1 MFVEEIREFLESG
14 LSLIAVFFL
23 MFLKLDE
30 ISYKQTRIQT
40 LFWVSYFLF
49 EWLNTGAAMND
60 FERSFCNILMNLP
73 LIMVASYWH
82 LYFTIRRYLLKGRLL
97 PFLLSLSSGI
107 LIFGILRR
115 CIYYYCL
122 YPYYYPGATEMPLF
136 YWPKIFHESM
146 QLHLVVSLF
155 VAVDL
160 VRHALYQ
167 QQLNDTYK
175 REKREAEYRLL
186 HSQVQPHFLFNTLN
200 NLVSVSLHQA
210 ERMPDLLQRLAGL
223 LSYQLH
229 ESSRKTLPVSK
240 ELEYLND
247 YIALEKIRYGERLD
261 VQTNFNEW
269 KDRPDIHVPPMLL
282 LPFVENAFKHGAS
295 RTEADCWIQIRLL
308 LQDNRLAFTVE
319 NSVPEENTGVT
330 CTGLGLS
337 NLRKRLDILFPNQ
350 YELITLREDSHFL
363 ATLKFTVR

>member
-1 MFVEEIREFLESG
+1 
-14 LSLIAVFFL
+14 
-23 MFLKLDE
+23 MFLQLNE
-30 ISYKQTRIQT
+30 ISYRQTRIQA

-60 FERSFCNILMNLP
+60 FERSFCSIVLNLP
-73 LIMVASYWH
+73 LLMIAAYWH
-82 LYFTIRRYLLKGRLL
+82 LYFTIRRFLLKGKIVS
-97 PFLLSLSSGI
+97 FMLSLSAGI
-107 LIFGILRR
+107 IVFGILRR
-115 CIYYYCL
+115 CIFYYWI
-122 YPYYYPGATEMPLF
+122 YPHYHHFALSTPLF

-160 VRHALYQ
+160 VRHSLFQ
-167 QQLNDTYK
+167 QQLNETYK
-175 REKREAEYRLL
+175 REKLEAEYRLL

-210 ERMPDLLQRLAGL
+210 GRMPDLLQRLAGL

-229 ESSRKTLPVSK
+229 ESNQKTVPVSK
-240 ELEYLND
+240 EIEYLKD

-261 VQTNFNEW
+261 VQTNFSEW
-269 KDRPDIHVPPMLL
+269 QDRPDLRIPPMLL

-295 RTEADCWIQIRLL
+295 QIETDCWIQVRLL
-308 LQDNRLAFTVE
+308 LHDRHLVFTVE

-337 NLRKRLDILFPNQ
+337 NLKKRLDILFPNQ
-350 YELITLREDSHFL
+350 YELITLREDSQFL
-363 ATLKFTVR
+363 ATLKFIVR

>member
-1 MFVEEIREFLESG
+1 
-14 LSLIAVFFL
+14 
-23 MFLKLDE
+23 MFLKLSE

-40 LFWVSYFLF
+40 LFWVCYFLF

-60 FERSFCNILMNLP
+60 FERSFCTILMNLP
-73 LIMVASYWH
+73 LIMLAAYWH
-82 LYFTIRRYLLKGRLL
+82 LYFTIRRFLLKGRIVS
-97 PFLLSLSSGI
+97 FLLSLGGGI
-107 LIFGILRR
+107 LLFGILRR
-115 CIYYYCL
+115 YIFYYWL
-122 YPYYYPGATEMPLF
+122 YPHYHPAGTAMPLF

-160 VRHALYQ
+160 VRHALRQ

-175 REKREAEYRLL
+175 REKLEAEYRLL

-210 ERMPDLLQRLAGL
+210 SRMPDLLQRLAGL

-229 ESSRKTLPVSK
+229 ESNRKTVPLSK
-240 ELEYLND
+240 EIEYLKD

-261 VQTNFNEW
+261 VQTNFSEW
-269 KDRPDIHVPPMLL
+269 SQRPDLQIPPMLL

-295 RTEADCWIQIRLL
+295 RSEADCWIQIRLHMHE
-308 LQDNRLAFTVE
+308 NRLSFTVE

-337 NLRKRLDILFPNQ
+337 NLKKRLDILFPHQ
-350 YELITLREDSHFL
+350 YELLTLKEDSHFL
-363 ATLKFTVR
+363 ATLKFTLR

>member
-1 MFVEEIREFLESG
+1 
-14 LSLIAVFFL
+14 
-23 MFLKLDE
+23 MFLKVNE
-30 ISYKQTRIQT
+30 ITYRETRIQS
-40 LFWVSYFLF
+40 LFWVCYFLF

-60 FERSFCNILMNLP
+60 FERSFCSILMNLP
-73 LIMVASYWH
+73 LIMIAAYWH
-82 LYFTIRRYLLKGRLL
+82 LYFTIRRFLLKGRLVS
-97 PFLLSLSSGI
+97 FTFSLTGGI
-107 LIFGILRR
+107 LLFGIVRR
-115 CIYYYCL
+115 YIFYYWL
-122 YPYYYPGATEMPLF
+122 YPHYYPAGTSAPLF

-160 VRHALYQ
+160 VRRALYQ
-167 QQLNDTYK
+167 QQINDRYK
-175 REKREAEYRLL
+175 QEKLEAEYRLL

-210 ERMPDLLQRLAGL
+210 ERMPDLLHRLAGL

-229 ESSRKTLPVSK
+229 ESNQKTVPISK
-240 ELEYLND
+240 EIEYLKD

-269 KDRPDIHVPPMLL
+269 KDQSDVRIPPMLL

-295 RTEADCWIQIRLL
+295 RSEDHSWIQIRLQ
-308 LQDNRLAFTVE
+308 LQNDRLSFTVE
-319 NSVPEENTGVT
+319 NSVPEEGEPVAS
-330 CTGLGLS
+330 TGLGLS

-350 YELITLREDSHFL
+350 YELMTLREDSQFL